1 MEDDLNCT
9 IENLL
14 KLGHE
19 GTYWDFKSDYTDC
32 AEDKLIDII
41 CMANNIDGRD
51 AYLIYGANDDGSV
64 EGIENTTYSR
74 YTSKSLTEFL
84 RCKPFAGD
92 YIPHVTVNIVNIG
105 NHELDVVTVHKSR
118 FVPYYLRED
127 FGTNPQYKKRLRAGN
142 IYVRVN
148 DVNTP
153 RDKTARFEHV
163 ELLWRRRFGIDIT
176 PYEKMMSMLKFPRDW
191 TETQWDINRRSYN
204 KYNPEYQV
212 VADES
217 SDGYETLRYF
227 YDDERMLYA
236 PLKLTY
242 LSTILYET
250 ELWYMD
256 LGRCLIP
263 KPETRLILEKHFYY
277 YYFEKDTI
285 NGSLLP
291 HFAYGKSICNNRSGL
306 QMPVLIFED
315 KDERLKFE
323 EWVDA
328 NIDLKSGFASNIE
341 NNAVFQ
347 HIHAKEQRDGNPEYG
362 ILDVAVSFAFY
373 KKWLEEEA

>member
-1 MEDDLNCT
+1 MVGELVCI
-9 IENLL
+9 IEALL

-19 GTYWDFKSDYTDC
+19 GTCWDFKSDYTYSV
-32 AEDKLIDII
+32 EDKLIDII

-64 EGIENTTYSR
+64 VGIENTAYSR
-74 YTSKSLTEFL
+74 YTSKLLTEFL

-92 YIPHVTVNIVNIG
+92 YVPHVTVNVVTID
-105 NHELDVVTVHKSR
+105 NHELDVVTIHKSR
-118 FVPYYLRED
+118 FVPFYLRED
-127 FGTNPQYKKRLRAGN
+127 FGNNPKLNKRLRAGSV
-142 IYVRVN
+142 YVRVN

-163 ELLWRRRFGIDIT
+163 ELLWRRRFGIDLT
-176 PYEKMMSMLKFPRDW
+176 PYEKMNLMLESTGDW
-191 TETQWDINRRSYN
+191 TETQWDIDRRSYN
-204 KYNPEYQV
+204 KYNPEYQI
-212 VADES
+212 VADET

-236 PLKLTY
+236 SLKLTY

-263 KPETRLILEKHFYY
+263 KPETRLILENHFYY
-277 YYFEKDTI
+277 YYFEKSTI
-285 NGSLLP
+285 NGILLP
-291 HFAYGKSICNNRSGL
+291 HFTYGKNICNNRSGI

-323 EWVDA
+323 KWVAA
-328 NIDLKSGFASNIE
+328 NQDLRSKLVSDIE

-347 HIHAKEQRDGNPEYG
+347 HICAKEQQDGKPEYG
-362 ILDVAVSFAFY
+362 VLDVAVSFGFY
-373 KKWLEEEA
+373 KKWTEERS

>member
-1 MEDDLNCT
+1 MEDDLNYK

-14 KLGHE
+14 KLGYE
-19 GTYWDFKSDYTDC
+19 GTYWDFKSDYTGCD
-32 AEDKLIDII
+32 EDKLIDII

-64 EGIENTTYSR
+64 VGIENTTYSR

-84 RCKPFAGD
+84 RCKAFAGD
-92 YIPHVTVNIVNIG
+92 YISHVTVNIVNIG
-105 NHELDVVTVHKSR
+105 NHELDVVTVHRSR

-127 FGTNPQYKKRLRAGN
+127 FGNSQQHNKRLRAGN

-148 DVNTP
+148 DINTP

-191 TETQWDINRRSYN
+191 TETQWDLNRRSYN

-263 KPETRLILEKHFYY
+263 KPEIRLILENHFYY
-277 YYFEKDTI
+277 YYFEQNTI

-291 HFAYGKSICNNRSGL
+291 HFTHGKSICNNRFGI
-306 QMPVLIFED
+306 QVPVLIFED
-315 KDERLKFE
+315 RDERLKFE
-323 EWVDA
+323 EWV
-328 NIDLKSGFASNIE
+328 NINNNLKSSFISKIE

-347 HIHAKEQRDGNPEYG
+347 HIRAKEQQEGKPEYG
-362 ILDVAVSFAFY
+362 VLEIAISFELY
-373 KKWLEEEA
+373 KTWIEKRI

>member
-1 MEDDLNCT
+1 MEESLTC
-9 IENLL
+9 IIKKLL
-14 KLGHE
+14 ELGHE
-19 GTYWDFKSDYTDC
+19 GTYWDFKSDYTDSN
-32 AEDKLIDII
+32 EDKLIDII

-64 EGIENTTYSR
+64 VGIENTKYPR
-74 YTSKSLTEFL
+74 YTSKTLTEFL
-84 RCKPFAGD
+84 RCKPFAGE
-92 YIPHVTVNIVNIG
+92 YVPKATVDIVKID
-105 NHELDVVTVHKSR
+105 NHELDVVTVHKSE
-118 FVPYYLRED
+118 FVPFYLREE
-127 FGTNPQYKKRLRAGN
+127 FGKSPQLNKRLRAGS

-153 RDKTARFEHV
+153 RDKTASFEHV

-176 PYEKMMSMLKFPRDW
+176 PYEKMISKLKKPGDW
-191 TETQWDINRRSYN
+191 TESQWDISRRIYN
-204 KYNPEYQV
+204 KYNPEYQIL
-212 VADES
+212 ADES
-217 SDGYETLRYF
+217 REGYETLRYF

-263 KPETRLILEKHFYY
+263 KPDFRLISDKKFYY
-277 YYFEKDTI
+277 YFFEKNTI

-291 HFAYGKSICNNRSGL
+291 YFAYGKSVCNSRAGI

-315 KDERLKFE
+315 NGERLRFE

-328 NIDLKSGFASNIE
+328 NIELKNSIVNNLD
-341 NNAVFQ
+341 NNAIFQ
-347 HIHAKEQRDGNPEYG
+347 HICAKEQKEGKPKYG
-362 ILDVAVSFAFY
+362 VLDVAVPFEFY
-373 KKWLEEEA
+373 KRWIAEQS